1 MATSNSI
8 QSLPFCVVVGNGRG
22 EMSCFCKAT
31 GMFQSN
37 EHSHSHSGTAI
48 SLCLRMFLIQC
59 NSTTSGIL
67 SLTAVDVGADITVEI
82 PMRDG
87 LFSFDL
93 ILLRGCRG
101 TEILPVSS
109 SVQPRPLH
117 STPLHSTPLNS
128 THALVFCSRH
138 PQAQRH
144 AIVGSQNGEADP
156 GEADIISHG

>member
-8 QSLPFCVVVGNGRG
+8 HSLPFCVVVGNGRG

-37 EHSHSHSGTAI
+37 EHSHSHSGTYAAVGSQNTI
-48 SLCLRMFLIQC
+48 QPVEPCHACHLIM
-59 NSTTSGIL
+59 S
-67 SLTAVDVGADITVEI
+67 A
-82 PMRDG
+82 
-87 LFSFDL
+87 
-93 ILLRGCRG
+93 G

-109 SVQPRPLH
+109 SVQPRP
-117 STPLHSTPLNS
+117 P
-128 THALVFCSRH
+128 H